1 MMRTMKVSHN
11 WLSKYIDIS
20 FSDAELV
27 EKLTMSGIEVED
39 VIKTSI
45 PAGVV
50 VAEIIERKPHPNADK
65 LSVCRVSTGKEELQV
80 VCGAPNCDPG
90 QKVALATIG
99 TVFMDKSGKDFQ
111 IKKAKLRGVES
122 SGMLCS
128 EKELGLSGESS
139 GIMILPPSA
148 PIGTAFA
155 EYMKCDTVFDLEI
168 TPNRPD
174 LLSHIGIARE
184 ISALCGGKIKYPVS
198 KIKSCGKIPAD
209 TVEIRDGALC
219 PRYTARI
226 IRNVKVTESPA
237 WLQERLKS
245 VGLRPINNIV
255 DITNFVLLELGQP
268 LHAFDIAL
276 LEGGK
281 IIVRRAAE
289 GEKIIAL
296 DGREYKLRN
305 SHLVICDVRKPVALA
320 GIMGGE
326 HSGVTEKTT
335 DVLLESAYF
344 NPSNIRSSS
353 RELGISSDSSYRF
366 ERGVDFDMVL
376 KASDRASELILE
388 LAGGEATEMLDVCVS
403 RPEIKPVH
411 CRFDKIRKTLGID
424 ISNDEIACIFRKLE
438 LGVADVTAESCKVIP
453 TSFRGDL
460 KVEADLAEEVGRIYG
475 IGKIPLLTVSAI
487 PGGSFK
493 QDEYSP
499 VEDARNQ
506 LLSLGL
512 FEAMNYSYADEKAAL
527 SDSTYSKDHLL
538 AMSNPISHESAYM
551 RPSLLSGMLRTVE
564 HNISRKN
571 TDLALFEIGKVFCG
585 NTKLG
590 VEEKLECCIA
600 VSGRKHP
607 ERFSSEKKEL
617 YDFYDLKGLLETW
630 LEYRKVSGCE
640 FRKSEENAPG
650 NFTAGTCTELVVGGE
665 KIAVFG
671 EVSDRLTKGMRIQ
684 YPLYIATVQIEK
696 LIALQSPK
704 IQYSHISQFPPTS
717 RDVAIVVPEE
727 IAHSRIME
735 FMADLKIPNL
745 EKIELFD
752 EFRDEQ
758 MGAGKKSLA
767 YSLTFRSPDRTLTD
781 SEVNA
786 SHEKVREKLKNELQA
801 ELR

>member
-1 MMRTMKVSHN
+1 MKVSHN
-11 WLSKYIDIS
+11 WLSQYIDIS
-20 FSDAELV
+20 FSDSELV
-27 EKLTMSGIEVED
+27 EKLTMAGIEVED
-39 VIKTSI
+39 VIKTSV
-45 PAGVV
+45 PAGII
-50 VAEIIERKPHPNADK
+50 VAEILERKPHPNADK
-65 LSVCRVSTGKEELQV
+65 LSVCRVSTGKAELQI
-80 VCGAPNCDPG
+80 VCGAPNCDAG
-90 QKVALATIG
+90 QKVPLATIG
-99 TVFMDKSGKDFQ
+99 TVFIDKESGKDFQ
-111 IKKAKLRGVES
+111 IKQAKLRGVES

-128 EKELGLSGESS
+128 EKELGLSEQGG
-139 GIMILPPSA
+139 GIMILPSTA
-148 PIGTAFA
+148 PTGTPFA

-174 LLSHIGIARE
+174 LLSHIGISRE
-184 ISALCGGKIKYPVS
+184 IAALSGTNVKYPVS
-198 KIKSCGKIPAD
+198 KISSDKRILAD
-209 TVEIRDGALC
+209 TVEIKDGGLC

-226 IRNVKVTESPA
+226 IRNVKVAESPA

-268 LHAFDIAL
+268 LHAFDMAF
-276 LEGGK
+276 LEGRK
-281 IIVRRAAE
+281 IIVRRAAD

-296 DGREYKLRN
+296 DGKEYKLKN
-305 SHLVICDVRKPVALA
+305 SHLVICDTRKPVALA

-326 HSGVTEKTT
+326 HSGVTGETT
-335 DVLLESAYF
+335 DVLIESAYF
-344 NPSNIRSSS
+344 NPSNIRASS

-366 ERGVDFDMVL
+366 ERGVDFEMLL

-388 LAGGEATEMLDVCVS
+388 LAGGEATDMLDICVS
-403 RPEIKPVH
+403 RPEINPVH
-411 CRFDKIRKTLGID
+411 CRFEKMRKTLGID
-424 ISNDEIACIFRKLE
+424 ISNDEISGIFRRLE
-438 LGVADVTAESCKVIP
+438 LGVTDITDESCKVVP

-475 IGKIPLLTVSAI
+475 IGRIPLVTVSSI

-493 QDEYSP
+493 QDEYFP
-499 VEDARNQ
+499 IEEARNQ

-512 FEAMNYSYADEKAAL
+512 FEVMNYSYADEKAAL
-527 SDSTYSKDHLL
+527 ADCTYSKDYLL

-590 VEEKLECCIA
+590 TEEKLQCCIA
-600 VSGRKHP
+600 VTGRKHP

-617 YDFYDLKGLLETW
+617 HDFYDLKGLIETW
-630 LEYRKVSGCE
+630 LQYRKIPGCE
-640 FRKSEENAPG
+640 FRGFKEDSPG
-650 NFTAGTCTELVVGGE
+650 NYTDGTCTELVAGGE
-665 KIAVFG
+665 RIAVFG

-684 YPLYIATVQIEK
+684 YPLYIAVVQIEK
-696 LIALQSPK
+696 LIALPAPK
-704 IQYSHISQFPPTS
+704 IQYSHISQFPPVS
-717 RDVAIVVPEE
+717 RDVAMVVPE
-727 IAHSRIME
+727 ALSHSRITE
-735 FMADLKIPNL
+735 FITGLKIPNL
-745 EKIELFD
+745 EKVEIFD
-752 EFRDEQ
+752 EFRDEH

-767 YSLTFRSPDRTLTD
+767 YSLTFRSTDRTLID

-801 ELR
+801 ALR

>member
-1 MMRTMKVSHN
+1 MKVSHN
-11 WLSKYIDIS
+11 WLSQYIDIS
-20 FSDAELV
+20 FSDTELV
-27 EKLTMSGIEVED
+27 EKLTMAGVEVED
-39 VIKTSI
+39 VIKTSV
-45 PAGVV
+45 PAGII
-50 VAEIIERKPHPNADK
+50 VAEILERKPHPNADK
-65 LSVCRVSTGKEELQV
+65 LSVCRVSTGKEELQI
-80 VCGAPNCDPG
+80 VCGAPNCDAG
-90 QKVALATIG
+90 KKVALASIG
-99 TVFMDKSGKDFQ
+99 TVFIGKESGKDFQ

-128 EKELGLSGESS
+128 EKELGLSDESS
-139 GIMILPPSA
+139 GIMILPAAA
-148 PIGTAFA
+148 PLGMPFS

-184 ISALCGGKIKYPVS
+184 IAALCGGKIKYPVS
-198 KIKSCGKIPAD
+198 KIVADRKIPAD
-209 TVEIRDGALC
+209 TVEIRDGQLC

-226 IRNVKVTESPA
+226 IRNVKVAESPA

-268 LHAFDIAL
+268 LHAFDMAL
-276 LEGGK
+276 LDGGK

-296 DGREYKLRN
+296 DGKEYKLKN
-305 SHLVICDVRKPVALA
+305 SNLVICDVRKPVALA

-326 HSGVTEKTT
+326 HSGVTEKTA

-376 KASDRASELILE
+376 KASDRAAELILE
-388 LAGGEATEMLDVCVS
+388 LAGGEATELLDVCVS
-403 RPEIKPVH
+403 RPETKPVH

-424 ISNDEIACIFRKLE
+424 ISNDDISGIFQRLE
-438 LGVADVTAESCKVIP
+438 LGVSDVTAESCKVIP

-460 KVEADLAEEVGRIYG
+460 KVEADLAEEVCRIYG
-475 IGKIPLLTVSAI
+475 IGKIPLLDAFTI
-487 PGGSFK
+487 PSGSFK
-493 QDEYSP
+493 QDAYFP
-499 VEDARNQ
+499 MEDARNQ

-512 FEAMNYSYADEKAAL
+512 FEAMTYSYADEKAAL
-527 SDSTYSKDHLL
+527 ADSAYSKDYLL

-590 VEEKLECCIA
+590 TEEKLQCCIA
-600 VSGRKHP
+600 VTGRKHP

-617 YDFYDLKGLLETW
+617 YDFYDLKGLIETW
-630 LEYRKVSGCE
+630 LEYRKISGCE
-640 FRKSEENAPG
+640 FRRFKETAPG
-650 NFTAGTCTELVVGGE
+650 NFTDGTCTELVAGGE
-665 KIAVFG
+665 RIAVFG

-684 YPLYIATVQIEK
+684 YPLYIALLQIEK
-696 LIALQSPK
+696 LIALPTPK
-704 IQYSHISQFPPTS
+704 IQFSHISQFPQVS
-717 RDVAIVVPEE
+717 RDVAMVVPEE
-727 IAHSRIME
+727 LAHSRIME
-735 FMADLKIPNL
+735 FIAELKIPNL
-745 EKIELFD
+745 EKVEIFD
-752 EFRDEQ
+752 EFRDEH

>member
-1 MMRTMKVSHN
+1 MKVSHN
-11 WLSKYIDIS
+11 WLSQYIDIS
-20 FSDAELV
+20 FSDSELV
-27 EKLTMSGIEVED
+27 EKLTMAGIEVED
-39 VIKTSI
+39 VIKTSV
-45 PAGVV
+45 PAGII
-50 VAEIIERKPHPNADK
+50 VAEILERKPHPNADK
-65 LSVCRVSTGKEELQV
+65 LSVCRVSTGKAELQI
-80 VCGAPNCDPG
+80 VCGAPNCDAG
-90 QKVALATIG
+90 QKVPLATIG
-99 TVFMDKSGKDFQ
+99 TVFIDKESGKDFQ
-111 IKKAKLRGVES
+111 IKQAKLRGVES

-128 EKELGLSGESS
+128 EKELGLSEQGG
-139 GIMILPPSA
+139 GIMILPSTA
-148 PIGTAFA
+148 PTGTPFA

-174 LLSHIGIARE
+174 LLSHIGISRE
-184 ISALCGGKIKYPVS
+184 IAALSGTNVKYPVS
-198 KIKSCGKIPAD
+198 KISSDKRILAD
-209 TVEIRDGALC
+209 TVEIKDGGLC

-226 IRNVKVTESPA
+226 IRNVKVAESPA

-268 LHAFDIAL
+268 LHAFDMAF
-276 LEGGK
+276 LEGRK
-281 IIVRRAAE
+281 IIVRRAAD

-296 DGREYKLRN
+296 DGKEYKLKN
-305 SHLVICDVRKPVALA
+305 SHLVICDTRKPVALA

-326 HSGVTEKTT
+326 HSGVTGETT
-335 DVLLESAYF
+335 DVLIESAYF
-344 NPSNIRSSS
+344 NPSNIRASS

-366 ERGVDFDMVL
+366 ERGVDFEMLL

-388 LAGGEATEMLDVCVS
+388 LAGGEATDMLDICVS
-403 RPEIKPVH
+403 RPEINPVH
-411 CRFDKIRKTLGID
+411 CRFEKMRKTLGID
-424 ISNDEIACIFRKLE
+424 ISNDEISGIFRRLE
-438 LGVADVTAESCKVIP
+438 LGVTDITDESCKVVP

-475 IGKIPLLTVSAI
+475 IGRIPLVTVSSI

-493 QDEYSP
+493 QDEYFP
-499 VEDARNQ
+499 IEEARNQ

-512 FEAMNYSYADEKAAL
+512 FEVMNYSYADEKAAL
-527 SDSTYSKDHLL
+527 ADCTYSKDYLL

-590 VEEKLECCIA
+590 TEEKLQCCIA
-600 VSGRKHP
+600 VTGRKHP

-617 YDFYDLKGLLETW
+617 HDFYDLKGLIETW
-630 LEYRKVSGCE
+630 LQYRKIPGCE
-640 FRKSEENAPG
+640 FRGFKEDSPG
-650 NFTAGTCTELVVGGE
+650 NYTDGTCTELVAGGE
-665 KIAVFG
+665 RIAVFG

-684 YPLYIATVQIEK
+684 YPLYIAVVQIEK
-696 LIALQSPK
+696 LIALPAPK
-704 IQYSHISQFPPTS
+704 IQYSHISQFPPVS
-717 RDVAIVVPEE
+717 RDVAMVVPE
-727 IAHSRIME
+727 ALSHSRITE
-735 FMADLKIPNL
+735 FITGLKIPNL
-745 EKIELFD
+745 EKVEIFD
-752 EFRDEQ
+752 EFRDEH

-767 YSLTFRSPDRTLTD
+767 YSLTFRSTDRTLID

>member
-1 MMRTMKVSHN
+1 MKVSHN
-11 WLSKYIDIS
+11 WLSQYIDIS
-20 FSDAELV
+20 FSDTELV

-39 VIKTSI
+39 VVKTSI
-45 PAGVV
+45 PAGVI
-50 VAEIIERKPHPNADK
+50 VAEILERKPHPNADK
-65 LSVCRVSTGKEELQV
+65 LSVCRVSTGREELQI
-80 VCGAPNCDPG
+80 VCGAPNCDAG

-99 TVFMDKSGKDFQ
+99 TVFADKESGKDFV

-128 EKELGLSGESS
+128 EKELGLSEEGG
-139 GIMILPPSA
+139 GIMILSSSA
-148 PIGTAFA
+148 LLGMAFS
-155 EYMKCDTVFDLEI
+155 EYIKCDTVFDLEI

-184 ISALCGGKIKYPVS
+184 IAALAGTKVNYPVS
-198 KIKSCGKIPAD
+198 EVNAVSKISAD

-226 IRNVKVTESPA
+226 IRNVRVAESPA

-255 DITNFVLLELGQP
+255 DITNFILLELGQP
-268 LHAFDIAL
+268 LHAFDLAL
-276 LEGGK
+276 LDGGK
-281 IIVRRAAE
+281 IIVRRATE

-296 DGREYKLRN
+296 DGKEYKLKGSN
-305 SHLVICDVRKPVALA
+305 LVICDVRKPVALA

-376 KASDRASELILE
+376 KASDRASDLILE

-411 CRFDKIRKTLGID
+411 CRFDKMRKTLGIS
-424 ISNDEIACIFRKLE
+424 ISNGDITDIFKRLE
-438 LGVADVTAESCKVIP
+438 LGVSDIGHESCNVIP

-493 QDEYSP
+493 QDAYSP
-499 VEDARNQ
+499 IEEARNQ
-506 LLSLGL
+506 LLALGL

-527 SDSTYSKDHLL
+527 ADSAYSKDYLL

-551 RPSLLSGMLRTVE
+551 RPSLLSGILRSVE

-585 NTKLG
+585 DTKLG
-590 VEEKLECCIA
+590 TEEKLECCIA
-600 VSGRKHP
+600 LTGRKHP

-630 LEYRKVSGCE
+630 LEYRKISGCE
-640 FRKSEENAPG
+640 FRKLKENAPG
-650 NFTAGTCTELVVGGE
+650 NFTEGASAELVAGGE
-665 KIAVFG
+665 RIAVLG
-671 EVSDRLTKGMRIQ
+671 EVSERLTKGMRMQ
-684 YPLYIATVQIEK
+684 YPLFIAVVQIER
-696 LIALQSPK
+696 LIALPTPK
-704 IQYSHISQFPPTS
+704 IQYSPISQFPPVS
-717 RDVAIVVPEE
+717 RDVAMIVPEE
-727 IAHSRIME
+727 LAHSRITE
-735 FMADLKIPNL
+735 FIADLKIPNL
-745 EKIELFD
+745 EKVEIFD

>member
-99 TVFMDKSGKDFQ
+99 TVFMDNSGKDFQ

-139 GIMILPPSA
+139 GIMILPPGA

-226 IRNVKVTESPA
+226 IRNVKIAESPA

-289 GEKIIAL
+289 GEKITAL

>member
-1 MMRTMKVSHN
+1 MKVSQN
-11 WLSKYIDIS
+11 WLSQYIDIS
-20 FSDAELV
+20 FSDTALV
-27 EKLTMSGIEVED
+27 ENLTMAGVEVED

-45 PAGVV
+45 PAGII
-50 VAEIIERKPHPNADK
+50 VAEILERKPHPNADK
-65 LSVCRVSTGKEELQV
+65 LSVCRVSTGKEELQI
-80 VCGAPNCDPG
+80 VCGAPNCDAG
-90 QKVALATIG
+90 QKVALASIG
-99 TVFMDKSGKDFQ
+99 TVFIDKDSGKDFQ

-128 EKELGLSGESS
+128 EKELGLSEEGG
-139 GIMILPPSA
+139 GIMILASDA
-148 PIGTAFA
+148 VLGTAFS
-155 EYMKCDTVFDLEI
+155 EYVKSDTVFDLEI

-184 ISALCGGKIKYPVS
+184 IAALAGTKVKYPVPEIRTDKNIS
-198 KIKSCGKIPAD
+198 PD
-209 TVEIRDGALC
+209 TVEIRDGGLC

-226 IRNVKVTESPA
+226 IRNVKVSESPA

-268 LHAFDIAL
+268 LHGFDMAL

-296 DGREYKLRN
+296 DGKEYKLKN
-305 SHLVICDVRKPVALA
+305 SNLVICDVRKPVALA

-326 HSGVTEKTT
+326 HSGVTDKTT

-366 ERGVDFDMVL
+366 ERGVDFEMVL
-376 KASDRASELILE
+376 RASDRASELILD
-388 LAGGEATEMLDVCVS
+388 LAGGEATEMLDVCIS
-403 RPEIKPVH
+403 RPEIKAVR
-411 CRFDKIRKTLGID
+411 CRFEKMRKTLG
-424 ISNDEIACIFRKLE
+424 
-438 LGVADVTAESCKVIP
+438 

-493 QDEYSP
+493 EDAYSP
-499 VEDARNQ
+499 IEEARNQ

-512 FEAMNYSYADEKAAL
+512 FEAMNYSYADEKAACA
-527 SDSTYSKDHLL
+527 DSAYSKDYLL

-590 VEEKLECCIA
+590 TEEKLECCIA
-600 VSGRKHP
+600 LTGRKHP

-630 LEYRKVSGCE
+630 LEYRKISGCE
-640 FRKSEENAPG
+640 FRKLKENAPG
-650 NFTAGTCTELVVGGE
+650 NFTEGTCTELVAGGE
-665 KIAVFG
+665 RIAVLG

-684 YPLYIATVQIEK
+684 YPLYVAAVQIEK
-696 LIALQSPK
+696 LIAIPTPK
-704 IQYSHISQFPPTS
+704 IQYSNISQFPPVT
-717 RDVAIVVPEE
+717 RDVAMVVPEE
-727 IAHSRIME
+727 LSHSRIMGFIE
-735 FMADLKIPNL
+735 GLKIPNL
-745 EKIELFD
+745 EKVEIFD
-752 EFRDEQ
+752 EFRDEH

-786 SHEKVREKLKNELQA
+786 SHEKVREKLKSELQA

>member
-1 MMRTMKVSHN
+1 MKVSHN
-11 WLSKYIDIS
+11 WLSQYIDIS
-20 FSDAELV
+20 FSDTELV
-27 EKLTMSGIEVED
+27 EKLTMAGVEVED

-45 PAGVV
+45 PNGVI
-50 VAEIIERKPHPNADK
+50 VAEILERKTHPNADK

-80 VCGAPNCDPG
+80 VCGAPNCDAG

-99 TVFMDKSGKDFQ
+99 TVFVDKESGKDFQ

-128 EKELGLSGESS
+128 EKELGLSDESN
-139 GIMILPPSA
+139 GIMMLPASA
-148 PIGTAFA
+148 PLGTAFS
-155 EYMKCDTVFDLEI
+155 EYIRCDTVFDLEI

-184 ISALCGGKIKYPVS
+184 IAALCGGKVKYPVS
-198 KIKSCGKIPAD
+198 EIGTDKKIPAD
-209 TVEIRDGALC
+209 TVEIKDGLLC

-226 IRNVKVTESPA
+226 IRNVRVAESPA

-268 LHAFDIAL
+268 LHAFDMAFL
-276 LEGGK
+276 DGGK

-296 DGREYKLRN
+296 DGKEYKLKN

-376 KASDRASELILE
+376 KAGDRASELILE
-388 LAGGEATEMLDVCVS
+388 LAGGEATEMLDVCIS
-403 RPEIKPVH
+403 RPEIKPVL
-411 CRFDKIRKTLGID
+411 CRFEKMRKTLGID
-424 ISNDEIACIFRKLE
+424 ISNDEISGIFWRLG
-438 LGVADVTAESCKVIP
+438 LGVADITAESCKVIP

-475 IGKIPLLTVSAI
+475 IGKIPLLDVFTI
-487 PGGSFK
+487 PSGSFK
-493 QDEYSP
+493 QDAYFP
-499 VEDARNQ
+499 IEDARNQ

-512 FEAMNYSYADEKAAL
+512 FEAINYSYADEKAACA
-527 SDSTYSKDHLL
+527 DSTYPKDYLL

-551 RPSLLSGMLRTVE
+551 RPSLLSGMLRSIE
-564 HNISRKN
+564 HNVSRKN

-590 VEEKLECCIA
+590 TEEKLECCIA
-600 VSGRKHP
+600 ITGRKHP

-630 LEYRKVSGCE
+630 LEYRKISGCE
-640 FRKSEENAPG
+640 FRKFKENAPG
-650 NFTAGTCTELVVGGE
+650 NFTEGTCTELVGGGE
-665 KIAVFG
+665 RIAVFG

-684 YPLYIATVQIEK
+684 YPLYIAVVQIEK
-696 LIALQSPK
+696 LIALPTPK

-717 RDVAIVVPEE
+717 RDVAMIVPEE
-727 IAHSRIME
+727 LAHSRITE
-735 FMADLKIPNL
+735 FISGLKIPNL
-745 EKIELFD
+745 EKVEIFD
-752 EFRDEQ
+752 EFRDEH

>member
-1 MMRTMKVSHN
+1 MKVSHN
-11 WLSKYIDIS
+11 WLSQYIDIS
-20 FSDAELV
+20 FSDTELV

-45 PAGVV
+45 PAGVI
-50 VAEIIERKPHPNADK
+50 VAEILERKQHPNADK
-65 LSVCRVSTGKEELQV
+65 LSVCRVSTGREELQV
-80 VCGAPNCDPG
+80 VCGAPNCDAG
-90 QKVALATIG
+90 RKVALAAIG
-99 TVFMDKSGKDFQ
+99 TVFVDKESGKDFQ

-128 EKELGLSGESS
+128 EKELGLSEDGG
-139 GIMILPPSA
+139 GIMILPISA
-148 PIGTAFA
+148 VLGMAFS
-155 EYMKCDTVFDLEI
+155 EHIKNDTVFDLEI

-184 ISALCGGKIKYPVS
+184 IAALAGTKVKYPVS
-198 KIKSCGKIPAD
+198 EIKAVTKISAA
-209 TVEIRDGALC
+209 TVEIKDGELC

-226 IRNVKVTESPA
+226 IRNVKVAESPA

-268 LHAFDIAL
+268 LHAFDLAL
-276 LEGGK
+276 LDGGK
-281 IIVRRAAE
+281 IIVRRAAD
-289 GEKIIAL
+289 GDKIIAL
-296 DGREYKLRN
+296 DGKEYKLKN
-305 SHLVICDVRKPVALA
+305 SHLVICDVSKPVALA

-326 HSGVTEKTT
+326 HSGVTEKTI

-376 KASDRASELILE
+376 KASDRASELILA
-388 LAGGEATEMLDVCVS
+388 LAGGEATEMLDVCIA
-403 RPEIKPVH
+403 RPEIKPVN
-411 CRFDKIRKTLGID
+411 CRFDKMRKTLGIG
-424 ISNDEIACIFRKLE
+424 ISNDEIADIFRKLE
-438 LGVADVTAESCKVIP
+438 LGVTDITAESCQVVP

-475 IGKIPLLTVSAI
+475 IGRIPLLTVSAI

-493 QDEYSP
+493 QDAYSP
-499 VEDARNQ
+499 IEEARNQ
-506 LLSLGL
+506 LLALGV

-527 SDSTYSKDHLL
+527 ADSTYSKEYLL

-551 RPSLLSGMLRTVE
+551 RPSLLAGMLRSVE
-564 HNISRKN
+564 NNISRKN

-585 NTKLG
+585 NTALG
-590 VEEKLECCIA
+590 TEEKLECCIA
-600 VSGRKHP
+600 ITGRRHP

-617 YDFYDLKGLLETW
+617 YHFYDLKGLLETW
-630 LEYRKVSGCE
+630 LEYRKILGCE
-640 FRKSEENAPG
+640 FRKFKETAAG
-650 NFTAGTCTELVVGGE
+650 NFTEGTCTELVGGGE
-665 KIAVFG
+665 RIAVLG
-671 EVSDRLTKGMRIQ
+671 EISERLTKGMRIQ
-684 YPLYIATVQIEK
+684 YPLYIAVLQIEK
-696 LIALQSPK
+696 LIALSTPK
-704 IQYSHISQFPPTS
+704 IQYSQISQFPPVS
-717 RDVAIVVPEE
+717 RDVAMIVPEE
-727 IAHSRIME
+727 LAHSRITE
-735 FMADLKIPNL
+735 FIAGLKIPNL
-745 EKIELFD
+745 EKVEIFD

>member
-1 MMRTMKVSHN
+1 MKVSHN
-11 WLSKYIDIS
+11 WLSQYIDIS
-20 FSDAELV
+20 FSDSELV
-27 EKLTMSGIEVED
+27 EKLTMAGIEVED
-39 VIKTSI
+39 VIKTSV
-45 PAGVV
+45 PAGII
-50 VAEIIERKPHPNADK
+50 VAEILERKPHPNADK
-65 LSVCRVSTGKEELQV
+65 LSVCRVSTGKAELQI
-80 VCGAPNCDPG
+80 VCGAPNCDAG
-90 QKVALATIG
+90 QKVPLATIG
-99 TVFMDKSGKDFQ
+99 TVFIDKESGKDFQ
-111 IKKAKLRGVES
+111 IKQAKLRGVES

-128 EKELGLSGESS
+128 EKELGLSEQGG
-139 GIMILPPSA
+139 GIMILPSTA
-148 PIGTAFA
+148 PTGTPFA

-174 LLSHIGIARE
+174 LLSHIGISRE
-184 ISALCGGKIKYPVS
+184 IAALSGTNVKYPVS
-198 KIKSCGKIPAD
+198 KISSDKRILAD
-209 TVEIRDGALC
+209 TVEIKDGGLC

-226 IRNVKVTESPA
+226 IRNVKVAESPA

-268 LHAFDIAL
+268 LHAFDMAF
-276 LEGGK
+276 LEGRK
-281 IIVRRAAE
+281 IIVRRAAD

-296 DGREYKLRN
+296 DGKEYKLKN
-305 SHLVICDVRKPVALA
+305 SHLVICDTRKPVALA

-326 HSGVTEKTT
+326 HSGVTGETT
-335 DVLLESAYF
+335 DVLIESAYF
-344 NPSNIRSSS
+344 NPSNIRASS

-366 ERGVDFDMVL
+366 ERGVDFEMLL

-388 LAGGEATEMLDVCVS
+388 LAGGEATDMLDICVS
-403 RPEIKPVH
+403 RPEINPVH
-411 CRFDKIRKTLGID
+411 CRFEKMRKTLGID
-424 ISNDEIACIFRKLE
+424 ISNDEISGIFRRLE
-438 LGVADVTAESCKVIP
+438 LGVTDITDESCKVVP

-475 IGKIPLLTVSAI
+475 IGRIPLVTVSSI

-493 QDEYSP
+493 QDEYFP
-499 VEDARNQ
+499 IEEARNQ

-512 FEAMNYSYADEKAAL
+512 FEVMNYSYADEKAAL
-527 SDSTYSKDHLL
+527 ADCTYSKDYLL

-590 VEEKLECCIA
+590 TEEKLQCCIA
-600 VSGRKHP
+600 VTGRKHP

-617 YDFYDLKGLLETW
+617 HDFYDLKGLIETW
-630 LEYRKVSGCE
+630 LQYRKIPGCE
-640 FRKSEENAPG
+640 FRGFKEDSPG
-650 NFTAGTCTELVVGGE
+650 NYTDGTCTELVAGGE
-665 KIAVFG
+665 RIAVFG

-684 YPLYIATVQIEK
+684 YPLYIAVVQIEK
-696 LIALQSPK
+696 LIALPAPK
-704 IQYSHISQFPPTS
+704 IQYSHISQFPPVS
-717 RDVAIVVPEE
+717 RDVAMVVPE
-727 IAHSRIME
+727 ALSHSRITE
-735 FMADLKIPNL
+735 FITGLKIPNL
-745 EKIELFD
+745 EKVEIFD
-752 EFRDEQ
+752 EFRDEH

-767 YSLTFRSPDRTLTD
+767 YSLTFRSTDRTLID

-801 ELR
+801 ELC

>member
-1 MMRTMKVSHN
+1 MKVSHN
-11 WLSKYIDIS
+11 WLSQSIDIS
-20 FSDAELV
+20 FSDSELV
-27 EKLTMSGIEVED
+27 EKLTMAGIEVED
-39 VIKTSI
+39 VIKTSV
-45 PAGVV
+45 PAGII
-50 VAEIIERKPHPNADK
+50 VAEILERKPHPNADK
-65 LSVCRVSTGKEELQV
+65 LSVCRVSTGKAELQI
-80 VCGAPNCDPG
+80 VCGAPNCDAG
-90 QKVALATIG
+90 QKVPLATIG
-99 TVFMDKSGKDFQ
+99 TVFIDKESGKDFQ
-111 IKKAKLRGVES
+111 IKQAKLRGVES

-128 EKELGLSGESS
+128 EKELGLSEQGG
-139 GIMILPPSA
+139 GIMILPSTA
-148 PIGTAFA
+148 PTGTPFA

-174 LLSHIGIARE
+174 LLSHIGISRE
-184 ISALCGGKIKYPVS
+184 IAALSGTNVKYPVS
-198 KIKSCGKIPAD
+198 KISSDKRILAD
-209 TVEIRDGALC
+209 TVEIKDGGLC

-226 IRNVKVTESPA
+226 IRNVKVAESPA

-268 LHAFDIAL
+268 LHAFDMAF
-276 LEGGK
+276 LEGRK
-281 IIVRRAAE
+281 IIVRRAAD

-296 DGREYKLRN
+296 DGKEYKLKN
-305 SHLVICDVRKPVALA
+305 SHLVICDTRKPVALA

-326 HSGVTEKTT
+326 HSGVTGETT
-335 DVLLESAYF
+335 DVLIESAYF
-344 NPSNIRSSS
+344 NPSNIRASS

-366 ERGVDFDMVL
+366 ERGVDFEMLL

-388 LAGGEATEMLDVCVS
+388 LAGGEATDMLDICVS
-403 RPEIKPVH
+403 RPEINPVH
-411 CRFDKIRKTLGID
+411 CRFEKMRKTLGID
-424 ISNDEIACIFRKLE
+424 ISNDEISGIFRRLE
-438 LGVADVTAESCKVIP
+438 LGVTDITDESCKVVP

-475 IGKIPLLTVSAI
+475 IGRIPLVTVSSI

-493 QDEYSP
+493 QDEYFP
-499 VEDARNQ
+499 IEEARNQ

-512 FEAMNYSYADEKAAL
+512 FEVMNYSYADEKAAL
-527 SDSTYSKDHLL
+527 ADCTYSKDYLL

-590 VEEKLECCIA
+590 TEEKLQCCIA
-600 VSGRKHP
+600 VTGRKHP

-617 YDFYDLKGLLETW
+617 HDFYDLKGLIETW
-630 LEYRKVSGCE
+630 LQYRKIPGCE
-640 FRKSEENAPG
+640 FRGFKEDSPG
-650 NFTAGTCTELVVGGE
+650 NYTDGTCTELVAGGE
-665 KIAVFG
+665 RIAVFG

-684 YPLYIATVQIEK
+684 YPLYIAVVQIEK
-696 LIALQSPK
+696 LIALPAPK
-704 IQYSHISQFPPTS
+704 IQYSHISQFPPVS
-717 RDVAIVVPEE
+717 RDVAMVVPE
-727 IAHSRIME
+727 ALSHSRITE
-735 FMADLKIPNL
+735 FITGLKIPNL
-745 EKIELFD
+745 EKVEIFD
-752 EFRDEQ
+752 EFRDEH

-767 YSLTFRSPDRTLTD
+767 YSLTFRSTDRTLID

>member
-1 MMRTMKVSHN
+1 MKVSHN
-11 WLSKYIDIS
+11 WLSQYIDIS
-20 FSDAELV
+20 FSDTELV

-39 VIKTSI
+39 VVKTSI
-45 PAGVV
+45 PAGVI
-50 VAEIIERKPHPNADK
+50 VAEILERKTHPNADK
-65 LSVCRVSTGKEELQV
+65 LSVCRVSTGREELQI
-80 VCGAPNCDPG
+80 VCGAPNCDAG

-99 TVFMDKSGKDFQ
+99 TVFADKESGEDFV

-128 EKELGLSGESS
+128 EKELGLSGEGA
-139 GIMILPPSA
+139 GIMILSSSA
-148 PIGTAFA
+148 LPGTAFS
-155 EYMKCDTVFDLEI
+155 EYIKCDTVFDLEI

-184 ISALCGGKIKYPVS
+184 IAALAGTKVKYPVS
-198 KIKSCGKIPAD
+198 EIKSDKKISAD
-209 TVEIRDGALC
+209 TVDIRDGALC

-226 IRNVKVTESPA
+226 IRNVKVAESPD

-255 DITNFVLLELGQP
+255 DITNFILLELGQP
-268 LHAFDIAL
+268 LHAFDMAL
-276 LEGGK
+276 LDGGK
-281 IIVRRAAE
+281 IVVRRADE

-296 DGREYKLRN
+296 DGKEYKLKN
-305 SHLVICDVRKPVALA
+305 SNLVICDVRKPVALA

-376 KASDRASELILE
+376 KASDRASDLILA
-388 LAGGEATEMLDVCVS
+388 LAGGEATEMLDVCIS
-403 RPEIKPVH
+403 RPEFKPVH
-411 CRFDKIRKTLGID
+411 CRFDKMRKTLGIS
-424 ISNDEIACIFRKLE
+424 ISNEEITGIFKRLE
-438 LGVADVTAESCKVIP
+438 LGVSDITHDSCKVIP

-460 KVEADLAEEVGRIYG
+460 KVEADLSEEVGRIYG

-493 QDEYSP
+493 EDAYFP
-499 VEDARNQ
+499 IEDARNQ

-527 SDSTYSKDHLL
+527 ADSTYSKDYLL
-538 AMSNPISHESAYM
+538 AMSNPISHESAFM
-551 RPSLLSGMLRTVE
+551 RPSLLSGMLRSIE

-571 TDLALFEIGKVFCG
+571 TDLGLFEIGKVFCG
-585 NTKLG
+585 NTELG
-590 VEEKLECCIA
+590 IEEKLECCIA
-600 VSGRKHP
+600 LTGRKHP
-607 ERFSSEKKEL
+607 ERFSAEKKEL
-617 YDFYDLKGLLETW
+617 YDFYDLKGLIETW
-630 LEYRKVSGCE
+630 LEYRKISGCE
-640 FRKSEENAPG
+640 FRKLKENAPG
-650 NFTAGTCTELVVGGE
+650 NFTDGICAELVVGGE
-665 KIAVFG
+665 RIAVLG
-671 EVSDRLTKGMRIQ
+671 EISERLTKGMRIQ
-684 YPLYIATVQIEK
+684 YPLYIAVVQIEK
-696 LIALQSPK
+696 LIAIPTPK
-704 IQYSHISQFPPTS
+704 IQYSQISQFPPVS
-717 RDVAIVVPEE
+717 RDVAMIVPEE
-727 IAHSRIME
+727 LAHSRITE
-735 FMADLKIPNL
+735 FIEALKIPNL
-745 EKIELFD
+745 EKVEIFD

-786 SHEKVREKLKNELQA
+786 SHENVREKLKNELQA